1 MAPGASVPLL
11 LQPDAAIRLSKEVL
25 FKVLGDEA
33 VLLDLHSNQYFGLNE
48 VGCRIWQLIPE
59 LGRLDAIRDRLVEEY
74 DVSIDQAWHD
84 LKILITELMQ
94 RGLVSAIPAPPDP
107 VID

>member
-1 MAPGASVPLL
+1 MAQGSAAPLF
-11 LQPDAAIRLSKEVL
+11 LQPDIAIQLSEKVL

-59 LGRLDAIRDRLVEEY
+59 LGRLASIRDRLVEEY
-74 DVSIDQAWHD
+74 DVSVDQAWHD
-84 LKILITELMQ
+84 LKTLIAELLQ
-94 RGLVSAIPAPPDP
+94 RGLVSATTAPPDP
-107 VID
+107 VLE